1 MKHPKNALLPIA
13 EYLSMS
19 GDVANVALLKTME
32 GKCIMK
38 NHGGK
43 SYNTIYFL
51 PKYLIEEVDME
62 NSKVIVKEFTYEL
75 IKKYGSYGESY
86 AEHNIYCTF
95 KPTISNKTKK
105 LNIKMDGAV
114 LKIGTSKHVLR
125 ADNYGSDIT
134 SVDKLPFNINTL
146 DNFEILTAS
155 YYD

>member
-1 MKHPKNALLPIA
+1 MKHPKDALLPIA
-13 EYLSMS
+13 EYLSMT

-62 NSKVIVKEFTYEL
+62 NSKLIVKEFTYEL
-75 IKKYGSYGESY
+75 IKKYPTHENF

-95 KPTISNKTKK
+95 KPTVSNKTKK

-114 LKIGTSKHVLR
+114 LKIGTSKHILR
-125 ADNYGSDIT
+125 ADKYGGDIT
-134 SVDKLPFNINTL
+134 SVDKLPFDINTL

>member
-13 EYLSMS
+13 EYLSMT

-75 IKKYGSYGESY
+75 IRKYPNYENF
-86 AEHNIYCTF
+86 AEHNIYSTF